1 MIPPSSETR
10 AVVKGVM
17 TMDARTRSISVL
29 LATLLLLIGTG
40 RISGADAADF
50 NVVVKPGTTMF
61 TPQEITIKAGDRVI
75 WVNEDR
81 EDHSVMSSGPVLE
94 KTTVGVERLV
104 IDTLLHPGA
113 SYTHSF
119 HEPGTYPYFC
129 AGHVQMWGAVTVEQ

>member
-10 AVVKGVM
+10 AVVEGVM

-29 LATLLLLIGTG
+29 LATLLSLIGTG
-40 RISGADAADF
+40 IISGADAADLK
-50 NVVVKPGTTMF
+50 VVVKPGTKMF

-94 KTTVGVERLV
+94 KTTVGAESLV
-104 IDTLLHPGA
+104 IATLLHPGA
-113 SYTHSF
+113 SYTPSS
-119 HEPGTYPYFC
+119 HEPPTHP
-129 AGHVQMWGAVTVEQ
+129 A